1 MWCRVN
7 TDAHSSIGVSRG
19 TLRCE
24 PDHGYVFVAQKPK
37 PQSIPLSHPSWFA
50 TSNEIPKGF
59 MGQTP

>member
-37 PQSIPLSHPSWFA
+37 PQSI
-50 TSNEIPKGF
+50 T
-59 MGQTP
+59 